1 MVNRAKHKMRIPEEI
16 YEYFNKEY
24 LKSIRS
30 SVLQKLVFLLYRLRY
45 PHSLLRKELEQRIL
59 EESKKRLK
67 EMEAKGEASYFRPLR
82 ICFVNLVSFLKV
94 EDICKALRCQ
104 ERTAKEYL
112 DALQVVTLFFIDEGY
127 C

>member
-30 SVLQKLVFLLYRLRY
+30 SVLQKLVFLLFLLRY
-45 PHSLLRKELEQRIL
+45 PHSWLRKELEQRIL
-59 EESKKRLK
+59 EESKKRLT
-67 EMEAKGEASYFRPLR
+67 EMEAKGASRDFKPLR
-82 ICFVNLVSFLKV
+82 ICFVNMYCFLRV
-94 EDICKALRCQ
+94 EDICKALDCQ

-112 DALQVVTLFFIDEGY
+112 DALQVISLIFIDEGY